1 VQVER
6 ICERD
11 GLSEEQ
17 ARARIA
23 GQMDMQERNARAK
36 RVIRSDRPIEKTQ
49 AELEQLYLNLI
60 KRIG

>member
-1 VQVER
+1 
-6 ICERD
+6 
-11 GLSEEQ
+11 
-17 ARARIA
+17 
-23 GQMDMQERNARAK
+23 MQERNARAK